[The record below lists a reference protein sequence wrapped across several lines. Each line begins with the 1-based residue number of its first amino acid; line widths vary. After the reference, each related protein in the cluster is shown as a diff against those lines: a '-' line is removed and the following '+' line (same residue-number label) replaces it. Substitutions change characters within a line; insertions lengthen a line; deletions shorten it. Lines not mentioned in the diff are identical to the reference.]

1 MWQVAVYN
9 RRQHEQFRVV
19 AAEFSLACNGL
30 DGRWSPAP
38 TGAASGQNGACA
50 DHMTIR
56 LRPGGEA
63 LVVDCRGMDD
73 NVQLAD
79 GGALACHVPME
90 LTLPATFQLGDS
102 WFEIKLETVR
112 PETLALEP
120 LHRTDGPRRDGAAA
134 KQGPDSATVAKW
146 LAAVS
151 DLHRTAAS
159 SDAFFTRAAE
169 IAVRSTGLDAALVL
183 LRDSNGWQIAGSAIA
198 DPRYGFSFETAALD
212 LMVARPDVWRRPAA
226 RVGDAPH
233 LVPGLDVSS
242 LDGAAPPD
250 SLVVAPVRGE
260 YGEIIAAVYGVRH
273 DHGDNRRLGV
283 RTLEARVI
291 EVLADGVAA
300 GLARRQQ
307 EVEAA
312 RRQVLLEQTFS
323 PELAQHL
330 LRQPNALASQTRE
343 ATILFADLRGF
354 TQIAETL
361 TASECCELLSATM
374 EMLTSAI
381 INHGG
386 VVIDYYGDGV
396 SAMWNAP
403 FDQPDHADRACFA
416 AMEML
421 EAMPRIS
428 ETWRPLVPFGL
439 ELGIGIHSG
448 LVQVG
453 NAGTAQRMK
462 YGPRG
467 RAVNLAHRV
476 QSATKH
482 LDAPLLVTDAVRRR
496 ASSRLT
502 ALRVCTSQLP
512 GIDESQDLYTLFP
525 AADAQR
531 LQDDLDRYATALA
544 AYERGDLDVA
554 EEYLDALL
562 DAGPS
567 TPAAFLAQQ
576 TAAVRRGALGR
587 RADDLLGSAGDAV
600 IEILLK

>member
-19 AAEFSLACNGL
+19 AAEISLACNGL
-30 DGRWSPAP
+30 DGRWTP
-38 TGAASGQNGACA
+38 THASSSLSQSEASAN
-50 DHMTIR
+50 HMTIR

-63 LVVDCRGMDD
+63 LVIDCRGSGND
-73 NVQLAD
+73 VELVD
-79 GGALACHVPME
+79 GGSLACHIPME

-112 PETLALEP
+112 PETFALEP
-120 LHRTDGPRRDGAAA
+120 LHRDEAVRRDGSPT
-134 KQGPDSATVAKW
+134 KQGPDSATVANW

-159 SDAFFTRAAE
+159 SDEFFTRAAE
-169 IAVRSTGLDAALVL
+169 IAVRSTGLDAAMIL
-183 LRDSNGWQIAGSAIA
+183 LRDGSGWQIAGSAIA
-198 DPRYGFSFETAALD
+198 DPRYGFSFEPAALD

-226 RVGDAPH
+226 RVGDATH
-233 LVPGLDVSS
+233 LVPGLDE
-242 LDGAAPPD
+242 AAPTD

-273 DHGDNRRLGV
+273 GRGDNRRLGV

-307 EVEAA
+307 EVDAA
-312 RRQVLLEQTFS
+312 RRQVLLEQAFS
-323 PELAQHL
+323 PEVAQHL

-354 TQIAETL
+354 TRIAETL
-361 TASECCELLSATM
+361 TASESCEILSATM
-374 EMLTSAI
+374 EILTAAI
-381 INHGG
+381 INQGG

-403 FDQPDHADRACFA
+403 FDQPDHVDRACLA

-421 EAMPRIS
+421 EDLPRVS
-428 ETWRPLVPFGL
+428 DAWRQLLPFGL

-453 NAGTAQRMK
+453 NAGTEQRMK

-467 RAVNLAHRV
+467 RAVNLASRV
-476 QSATKH
+476 QTAAKR
-482 LDAPLLVTDAVRRR
+482 LDVPLLVTDAVRRR
-496 ASSRLT
+496 ASTRLT
-502 ALRVCTSQLP
+502 ALRVCTARLP
-512 GIDESQDLYTLFP
+512 GIDEPLELFTLFP
-525 AADAQR
+525 AADAER
-531 LQDDLDRYATALA
+531 LQEDLDRYAVALA

-554 EEYLDALL
+554 ESELEGLL
-562 DAGPS
+562 AMGPS
-567 TPAAFLAQQ
+567 TPASFLAQQ
-576 TAAVRRGALGR
+576 TAALRRGGLGR
-587 RADDLLGSAGDAV
+587 RSDDLLGSAGDAV
-600 IEILLK
+600 IEILVT